1 MSDFDAIADD
11 LYGLRPDEFAAARDE
26 QVKKARSDGQQPLAR
41 ELSKL
46 RRPTQSAWLLNL
58 LWRDQ
63 REVMEQFLE
72 VAEGLSRAQAQAAGA
87 EMRSLNAQRRELE
100 AALIRQARSL
110 AEKAGVAVT
119 ATTEREAQETL
130 AAALARPDVAEE
142 MRTGRLVKPASYAG
156 FGTPISA
163 PPSNATHAG
172 QKEPPEPTRL
182 ADARSAKHGDE
193 ADARRSA
200 RDSDEVDARR
210 SAKDDEA
217 DAKAA
222 ERERRAAERRAAA
235 EQAVAQARA
244 AVESAA
250 GELAEQSQAADA
262 AQQNAQQLQTQV
274 DHLRAQLRE
283 LEAEATQAQQKARS
297 AQTQQEQANKTHA
310 AAQRALEQAEQ
321 ALANADA

>member
-1 MSDFDAIADD
+1 VSDFDAIADE

-26 QVKKARSDGQQPLAR
+26 HVRKAKSDGQQPLAR

-63 REVMEQFLE
+63 REVIQQFLE

-87 EMRSLNAQRRELE
+87 EMRSLNAQRRQLE

-110 AEKAGVAVT
+110 AEKAGVAVA

-156 FGTPISA
+156 FGTPIST
-163 PPSNATHAG
+163 PTRDTHAG
-172 QKEPPEPTRL
+172 ELPEPTRL
-182 ADARSAKHGDE
+182 ADARRSAKDGDE

-200 RDSDEVDARR
+200 
-210 SAKDDEA
+210 KDGDEA

-235 EQAVAQARA
+235 EQAVAEARA

-250 GELAEQSQAADA
+250 GELAEQSHAADT
-262 AQQNAQQLQTQV
+262 AQQHAQELQTQV
-274 DHLRAQLRE
+274 DQLRAQLRVV
-283 LEAEATQAQQKARS
+283 EATATEAKETARS
-297 AQTQQEQANKTHA
+297 AQTRQEQANKTHA

-321 ALANADA
+321 ALATAQSNA